1 MRSWESAARSQVA
14 AGTDSH
20 GRMDHRGETDYRP
33 FVTKTLI
40 PECQKGWPDAAS
52 GPTAPCRNA
61 DLDSLGHERD
71 ARRRGRLLPYPG
83 HLVPGMRRRRHRAA
97 AFVLD
102 ETLLS
107 PSDGRPLC
115 SGRAERR
122 RALSFRAWFRTSGA
136 APRSL
141 IQDMISAGRVPTG
154 AGGITGRGA
163 SRAGGHGGVP
173 AGSNGWPAPT
183 DQSPPRRSTPAT
195 HRASLW
201 RRCRWLGFAADR
213 LMALE
218 VQGPVRGGHGQRSP
232 MRPRPSGFSLGAI
245 RPAAC
250 LSSGQAHRRRGHC
263 PTGSPA
269 KRRARVDAISQ
280 LG

>member
-1 MRSWESAARSQVA
+1 MRSWESVARSQVA

-102 ETLLS
+102 ETLPS
-107 PSDGRPLC
+107 PSDRRPLC
-115 SGRAERR
+115 SGRAERG
-122 RALSFRAWFRTSGA
+122 RALSFRACRSADGDLGGPCRHGRCRRDHGARSVPRGRPWRGSGRVEWLASTHRPESATTIDDSDASREPVEKVPMARLRGRPADGAGGAGSGPGRARPALADATSAIRILSGRH
-136 APRSL
+136 PT
-141 IQDMISAGRVPTG
+141 GRVPFLWTG
-154 AGGITGRGA
+154 
-163 SRAGGHGGVP
+163 P
-173 AGSNGWPAPT
+173 PAPWSLP
-183 DQSPPRRSTPAT
+183 DRFPSQP
-195 HRASLW
+195 ASL
-201 RRCRWLGFAADR
+201 RRC
-213 LMALE
+213 
-218 VQGPVRGGHGQRSP
+218 H
-232 MRPRPSGFSLGAI
+232 
-245 RPAAC
+245 
-250 LSSGQAHRRRGHC
+250 
-263 PTGSPA
+263 
-269 KRRARVDAISQ
+269 
-280 LG
+280 

>member
-1 MRSWESAARSQVA
+1 MRSWESVARSQVA

-102 ETLLS
+102 ETLPS
-107 PSDGRPLC
+107 PSDRRPLC
-115 SGRAERR
+115 SGRAERG
-122 RALSFRAWFRTSGA
+122 RALSFRACRSADGDLGGPCRHGRCRRDHGA
-136 APRSL
+136 RSVPRGRPWRGS
-141 IQDMISAGRVPTG
+141 GRVEWLASTHRPESATT
-154 AGGITGRGA
+154 IDDSDA
-163 SRAGGHGGVP
+163 SREPVEKVP
-173 AGSNGWPAPT
+173 MA
-183 DQSPPRRSTPAT
+183 R
-195 HRASLW
+195 L
-201 RRCRWLGFAADR
+201 ADR

-269 KRRARVDAISQ
+269 NRRACVDATSQ